1 MDCEQA
7 NQMCVDGS
15 PTDRTGETNPSSRSA
30 DGGARDES
38 PPPKPLAEDAFVRSE
53 TKRLRRI
60 AKDLLPSQN
69 DRDDLVQDVWLE
81 ALEHPPRER
90 GRLSAWLHVVAKH
103 AARRL
108 WRRSRSREA
117 RERIA
122 ARSESEPSVLDRLEQ
137 EAAKAELRQRIEALS
152 PPYREVVRLHL
163 LEDAAPREIA
173 QRLARPMAT
182 VRSQLR
188 RGLGKLRSR

>member
-1 MDCEQA
+1 
-7 NQMCVDGS
+7 MCVDGS
-15 PTDRTGETNPSSRSA
+15 PA
-30 DGGARDES
+30 DEARDLPS
-38 PPPKPLAEDAFVRSE
+38 LPKPLAEEACVRSE

-60 AKDLLPSQN
+60 AKELLPSEN
-69 DRDDLVQDVWLE
+69 DHDDLVQEVWLA

-90 GRLSAWLHVVAKH
+90 GRLSAWLRVVTNH

-122 ARSESEPSVLDRLEQ
+122 ARPESEPSVLDALEQ
-137 EAAKAELRQRIEALS
+137 EAAKAELRRWIDALQS
-152 PPYREVVRLHL
+152 PYREVLLLHFF
-163 LEDAAPREIA
+163 EDASPREIA
-173 QRLARPMAT
+173 ERLSRPGAT